1 MPLTME
7 NEFIPKAIEIVKDAI
22 KADNSGDF
30 DRALSLYK
38 QSFEYFM
45 TGLKYEKNKA
55 RKDTILKRVDG
66 YFKRAE
72 ELKKYIDEQKNG
84 GGSAKTD
91 GGKKGGSTATKDKKV
106 RGEERLVPCFC
117 SFPAPPFPNN
127 PPFPQQ

>member
-1 MPLTME
+1 ME

-84 GGSAKTD
+84 GGSSKSD
-91 GGKKGGSTATKDKKV
+91 VGKKGGSTATKQKKESLGG
-106 RGEERLVPCFC
+106 RGERNMEMISAKYDIPVT
-117 SFPAPPFPNN
+117 PPLE
-127 PPFPQQ
+127 